1 MSDVT
6 LKTRDGRNVAI
17 TVATVDSLRGA
28 LRGRFCLPGDD
39 GYDEART
46 IWNAMTDRRP
56 GAIVRCAG
64 AADVRLSVKFARDN
78 GLLLAVRGGGHNIA
92 GNAVCD
98 SGLMI
103 DLSLMKSVRIDPW
116 QRRAWVEPGATLSD
130 FDKEAQAHGLATP
143 LGINSTTG
151 VAGLTLGGGFGW
163 ITRKYGMSVDN
174 LLSADVV
181 TAGGG
186 FVRANERENSDL
198 YGGIRGG
205 GGNFGIVT
213 SFEFQL
219 HPVGPDVLS
228 GLIVHPFA
236 KAGEL
241 FEKYRRFTA
250 EAPDEL
256 TCWVVLRKAPPLP
269 FLPTEIHG
277 KEVIVFA
284 ACYAGDIE
292 AGRRAI
298 APLQSFGQPI
308 ADVMG
313 PHPFA
318 GWQSAFD
325 PLLTPGARNYW
336 KSHDLAQLSDAALK
350 VILHYA
356 GRLPSPECEIFVA
369 HVGGAMSR
377 IAKDATAY
385 PYRDAHFIL
394 NVHTRWRDRAQD
406 NECVQWARSFFHE
419 AAPHATGGV
428 YVNFMPEDETDRVK
442 SAYGPNFDRLAALK
456 AKYDPENLFRLNQ
469 NISPIAKAAQ

>member
-1 MSDVT
+1 MSDIT
-6 LKTRDGRNVAI
+6 LKARDGRNVAI
-17 TVATVDSLRGA
+17 TVATVDALRGA
-28 LRGRFCLPGDD
+28 MRGRLCLRGDD
-39 GYDEART
+39 GYEEART

-64 AADVRLSVKFARDN
+64 AADVRLSVRFARDN

-98 SGLMI
+98 GGLMI

-116 QRRAWVEPGATLSD
+116 QRRAWVEPGATLGD

-181 TAGGG
+181 TAGGDL
-186 FVRANERENSDL
+186 VRANERENPDL
-198 YGGIRGG
+198 YWGIRGG

-219 HPVGPDVLS
+219 HPVGPEVLS

-241 FEKYRRFTA
+241 FGKYRRFTA

-256 TCWVVLRKAPPLP
+256 TCWAVLRKAPPLP

-277 KEVIVFA
+277 KEVMVFA

-308 ADVMG
+308 ADVIA

-318 GWQSAFD
+318 GWQAAFD

-336 KSHDLAQLSDAALK
+336 KSHDFAQLGDAAVK
-350 VILHYA
+350 VILDYA

-394 NVHTRWRDRAQD
+394 NVHTRWRDPAQD
-406 NECVQWARSFFHE
+406 NECVQWARSFFKDT
-419 AAPHATGGV
+419 APHATGGV

-456 AKYDPENLFRLNQ
+456 VKYDPENLFRLNQ
-469 NISPIAKAAQ
+469 NIAPMVKAAQ

>member
-1 MSDVT
+1 MSDIT

-17 TVATVDSLRGA
+17 TAATVDALRGT

-98 SGLMI
+98 GGLMI

-116 QRRAWVEPGATLSD
+116 QRRAWVEPGATLGD

-163 ITRKYGMSVDN
+163 ITRKYGMSIDN
-174 LLSADVV
+174 LMSADVV
-181 TAGGG
+181 TAAGD
-186 FVRANERENSDL
+186 FLRANERENSDL
-198 YGGIRGG
+198 YWGIRGG
-205 GGNFGIVT
+205 GGNFGIIT

-219 HPVGPDVLS
+219 HPVGPEVLS

-241 FEKYRRFTA
+241 FEKYRRFIA

-269 FLPTEIHG
+269 FLPTEVHG
-277 KEVIVFA
+277 KEVMIFA
-284 ACYAGDIE
+284 ACYAGDTE
-292 AGRRAI
+292 AGRRAV

-308 ADVMG
+308 ADVIG
-313 PHPFA
+313 PHPFT
-318 GWQSAFD
+318 GWQAAFD

-336 KSHDLAQLSDAALK
+336 KSHDFAQLGDAAVKL
-350 VILHYA
+350 ILDYA

-369 HVGGAMSR
+369 HLGGAMSR

-385 PYRDAHFIL
+385 THRDAPFIL
-394 NVHTRWRDRAQD
+394 NVHTRWRDPAED
-406 NECVQWARSFFHE
+406 KVCVQWARNFFKE
-419 AAPHATGGV
+419 TAPHATGGV

-442 SAYGPNFDRLAALK
+442 SAYGSNYDRLAAIK

-469 NISPIAKAAQ
+469 NIAPMAKAAQ